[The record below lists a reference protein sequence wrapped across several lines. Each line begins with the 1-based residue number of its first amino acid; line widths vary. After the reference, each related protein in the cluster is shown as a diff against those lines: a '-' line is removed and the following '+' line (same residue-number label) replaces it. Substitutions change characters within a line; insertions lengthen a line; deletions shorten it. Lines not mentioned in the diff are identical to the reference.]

1 MVYKWSSTDM
11 CVRCFGV
18 QEHRLP
24 YRGVAWWTQDRDEH
38 GVVLPI

>member
-24 YRGVAWWTQDRDEH
+24 YRGVGCGHKIVTST
-38 GVVLPI
+38 G